1 MIDSVLPPD
10 KKERVDKVLK
20 ILTERCNIRKL
31 NDEGHT
37 PIFFATNDRIQQFY
51 WQKEVS

>member
-1 MIDSVLPPD
+1 MLHKILMIDSVLPAD
-10 KKERVDKVLK
+10 KKDRVDKVLK

-37 PIFFATNDRIQQFY
+37 PIFFATNDRI
-51 WQKEVS
+51 